1 MRSGDIGYAMA
12 RSYRLLRLL
21 RTLRLLKFFDCAMR
35 SPAFISSFEK
45 PEKLEQP
52 ESLEKLIIASE
63 ITIYFASYTESYRRR
78 IK

>member
-1 MRSGDIGYAMA
+1 MGDSGYAVA
-12 RSYRLLRLL
+12 RSYRFLRLL

-35 SPAFISSFEK
+35 SPAFISWFEK
-45 PEKLEQP
+45 PEKLEQL

-63 ITIYFASYTESYRRR
+63 ITIYFASYTKSYRRR

>member
-1 MRSGDIGYAMA
+1 MGDSGYAVA
-12 RSYRLLRLL
+12 RSYRFLRLL

-45 PEKLEQP
+45 PESPEKLELP
-52 ESLEKLIIASE
+52 EQLVTHSE
-63 ITIYFASYTESYRRR
+63 ITIYFASYTKSYRRR